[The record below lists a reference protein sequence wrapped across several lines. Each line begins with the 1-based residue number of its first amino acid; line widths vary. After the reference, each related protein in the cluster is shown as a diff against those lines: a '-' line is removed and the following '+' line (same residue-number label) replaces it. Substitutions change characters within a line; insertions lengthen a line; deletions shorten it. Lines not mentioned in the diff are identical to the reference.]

1 MVKNSVYTRK
11 ILNICYIFLKV
22 CIRYRKCVHIL
33 DRGEDLK
40 EFLMYRKNKS
50 YIKLEFGIKTSVIIL
65 TAFIIIPML
74 LSMFL

>member
-22 CIRYRKCVHIL
+22 WIRYRKCVYIL

-50 YIKLEFGIKTSVIIL
+50 YIKLEFGIKSSLIL
-65 TAFIIIPML
+65 LAAFIIIPML
-74 LSMFL
+74 LRVFL